1 MMTDEWWLD
10 PDKDLYIRYNLDKEE
25 WELEE
30 ADQDEKE
37 ARS

>member
-1 MMTDEWWLD
+1 MDEWWLD
-10 PDKDLYIRYNLDKEE
+10 SDKDLYIRYNLDKEE
-25 WELEE
+25 WEFEE